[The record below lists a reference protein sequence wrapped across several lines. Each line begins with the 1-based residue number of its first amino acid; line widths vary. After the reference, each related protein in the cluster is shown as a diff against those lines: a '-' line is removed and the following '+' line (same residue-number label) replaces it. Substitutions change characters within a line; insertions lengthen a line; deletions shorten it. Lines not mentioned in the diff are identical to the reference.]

1 MSIRFPTR
9 LSVALLLAPALAL
22 AAAQETQPAPSTDT
36 PATEAAADGLAFA
49 ASLEACVVASHQSPH
64 PFVSGFVVEH
74 QISGIEDGHCGY
86 SQTMPGDMRMECK
99 LSEAGRHG
107 LAAEFR
113 EMAAGRMSG
122 GTGEQPAWTRDCEI
136 VTADGKRMPLGKG

>member
-1 MSIRFPTR
+1 MPTRFPTR
-9 LSVALLLAPALAL
+9 LCAALLLAPAVAL
-22 AAAQETQPAPSTDT
+22 AAQQTAEPAPSTDT
-36 PATEAAADGLAFA
+36 PTTESAAGGLAFA

-74 QISGIEDGHCGY
+74 AVSGIDGEHCGY
-86 SQTMPGDMRMECK
+86 SQTMPGGMRMECR
-99 LSEAGRHG
+99 LSESGRNA
-107 LAAEFR
+107 LAVEFR

-122 GTGEQPAWTRDCEI
+122 GTGEQPAWTQECEV